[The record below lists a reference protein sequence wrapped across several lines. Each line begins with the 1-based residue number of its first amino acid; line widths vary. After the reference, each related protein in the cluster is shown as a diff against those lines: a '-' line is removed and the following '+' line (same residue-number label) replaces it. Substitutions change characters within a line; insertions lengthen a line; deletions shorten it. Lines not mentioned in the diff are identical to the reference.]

1 MTELP
6 QLSVFKFFVLHAN
19 IILCTTAICSF
30 WLSLAHSGS
39 LSLAHSRTFWLILT
53 HSGSHWIS
61 LRLSQTQ
68 SAHKVLAR
76 LFTSWTCGRS
86 LFRPGMMTS
95 LIQCEY
101 MLLFWFSF
109 PINVRVW
116 LRDKQGLDEYI
127 PERIF
132 SIVGAVVKVQHK
144 RMTTTIKWDSYG
156 KLWKRS

>member
-1 MTELP
+1 MHHCNLLFLTQPGSL
-6 QLSVFKFFVLHAN
+6 
-19 IILCTTAICSF
+19 
-30 WLSLAHSGS
+30 WLS
-39 LSLAHSRTFWLILT
+39 LSLAHSRVLWLILT
-53 HSGSHWIS
+53 QSGSLWIS

-76 LFTSWTCGRS
+76 LSTLWTCGRS
-86 LFRPGMMTS
+86 LFRPSMMTS

-127 PERIF
+127 PERFF
-132 SIVGAVVKVQHK
+132 SIVGASVVKVQHK
-144 RMTTTIKWDSYG
+144 RMTTTIKWDSND
-156 KLWKRS
+156 KLWKHPNGPPKFCFFDQSHVIWRA